1 MIVFED
7 ISVELLELLIAEGT
21 AVVAVDGLLDAWA
34 TVDVAAAGYVAV
46 GDGVQAD
53 GALELGL

>member
-21 AVVAVDGLLDAWA
+21 AVVTIYGLLDAWA
-34 TVDVAAAGYVAV
+34 AVNVTTAGYVAV